1 MQTAFYDLMRS
12 DVAAADVGV
21 TADADVKHM
30 LRFFY
35 REVVR
40 LQKNWMEFYFD

>member
-12 DVAAADVGV
+12 DVAADVDV
-21 TADADVKHM
+21 VAADADVKHM
-30 LRFFY
+30 LRFCY

-40 LQKNWMEFYFD
+40 LQKN